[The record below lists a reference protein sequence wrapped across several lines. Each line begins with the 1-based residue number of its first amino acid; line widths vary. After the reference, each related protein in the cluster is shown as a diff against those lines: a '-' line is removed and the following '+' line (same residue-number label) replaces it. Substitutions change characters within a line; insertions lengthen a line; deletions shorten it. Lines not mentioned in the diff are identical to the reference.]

1 MIQRIMILYTVFI
14 SRGVPLRAALTVAV
28 LMAAFCVASGGEI
41 DVRKTQLFLDD
52 EIIESV
58 TLLERVLHQ
67 PIRHSENPLLSP
79 EEPWEGSTMN
89 YLGGVYRDE
98 ATGLFRAWYVGVVS
112 GGVPGMPKIHYPICI
127 VLSDD
132 GIRWRRPKLNH
143 YAHLTGGPN
152 NIVLHLEGC
161 ASAPTILHDKN
172 DPDRPWKLIIH
183 HSPAGVT
190 PCHYYVRLATST
202 DGINWKWE
210 ATAKT
215 GVYAKMHDRL
225 TAKLDPTNREFPYVL
240 FGRPALS
247 RDYPLL
253 YPGRIWT
260 REVFQTRLSAD
271 AGRISEDPVP
281 VLRPDLEDPTDTEF
295 YHLHAFAYESLHIGV
310 LMTYRVSDPPR
321 AEVQLVTSRDLRS
334 WQRVRPRRAFI
345 PSLLPEGRD
354 HGIWDAAGVQPAL
367 SPPILHKGALWF
379 YYYGGPEF
387 HGSRFLHGDYRLGV
401 ARLRPDGFASLRA
414 NWREG
419 TLTTRSFKW
428 PGGKL
433 VINCETRG
441 VPTESGLRVAVLNEA
456 GHAFPEYS
464 RKYSDPIERD
474 SVAVTPTWS
483 DKPQDLDSLIGKKI
497 RLRFFMRQ
505 ADLYSFKALK

>member
-1 MIQRIMILYTVFI
+1 MSQRIMILYAVFI

-28 LMAAFCVASGGEI
+28 LMAAFSVASGGEI

-132 GIRWRRPKLNH
+132 GIHWRRPKLNH

-152 NIVLHLEGC
+152 NIVLHLDQGC
-161 ASAPTILHDKN
+161 AAAPTILHDKN

-183 HSPAGVT
+183 HSPET
-190 PCHYYVRLATST
+190 PCHYYVRLATSP

-210 ATAKT
+210 TTAKT

-225 TAKLDPTNREFPYVL
+225 TAMLDPTNREFPFVL

-295 YHLHAFAYESLHIGV
+295 YHMHAFTYESLHIGM

-321 AEVQLVTSRDLRS
+321 AEVQLVTSRDLQS
-334 WQRVRPRRAFI
+334 WQRVRPRRVFI
-345 PSLLPEGRD
+345 PSMLPEGRD

-367 SPPILHKGALWF
+367 SPPIHHKGALWF

-387 HGSRFLHGDYRLGV
+387 HGSRFLNGDYRLGV
-401 ARLRPDGFASLRA
+401 ARLRLDGFASLRA

-419 TLTTRSFKW
+419 TLTTRPFKW

-433 VINCETRG
+433 VINCEPRG
-441 VPTESGLRVAVLNEA
+441 VPTESWVRVAVLNEA
-456 GHAFPEYS
+456 GQALPGYS
-464 RKYSDPIERD
+464 RQNSDPIERD
-474 SVAVTPTWS
+474 SVTATPIWS
-483 DKPQDLDSLIGKKI
+483 GKPQYLDSLIGKKI

-505 ADLYSFKALK
+505 ANLYSFKALK